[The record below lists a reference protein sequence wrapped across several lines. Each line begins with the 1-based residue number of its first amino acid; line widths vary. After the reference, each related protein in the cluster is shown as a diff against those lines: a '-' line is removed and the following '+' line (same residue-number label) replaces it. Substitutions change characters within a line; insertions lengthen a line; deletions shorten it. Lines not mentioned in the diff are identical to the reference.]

1 MPHPRAP
8 ERLHTAI
15 ARDLGVAIA
24 AGTLSPGDTLSGE
37 VASSAQ
43 LEVSRTAYREAV
55 RILAAKGMVESR
67 TRTGTRVS
75 PRHRWHILD
84 PDVLGWFLQTHP
96 SDAFVRDL
104 FEVRMMVEPAAAG
117 YAAERASAR
126 DLRVMAE
133 ALDEMDRLT
142 LSTEAGRA
150 ADRGFHHAILAA
162 TQNEAITALS
172 SSVGAAIRWTTL
184 FKQRVQAHP
193 RDPMPEHRL
202 VLDAITRRDPERAR
216 ARMTELV
223 RFALADMHASLA
235 AGAGDVAAHA
245 PVDAVPGPVHNRDAV
260 ELSDK

>member
-1 MPHPRAP
+1 MSHPRVP

-55 RILAAKGMVESR
+55 RILAAKGLVESR

-96 SDAFVRDL
+96 SEAFVRDL
-104 FEVRMMVEPAAAG
+104 FEVRMMVEPAAAAF
-117 YAAERASAR
+117 AAERATAH
-126 DLRVMAE
+126 DLRVMAA
-133 ALDEMDRLT
+133 ALDEMDRLK

-162 TQNEAITALS
+162 TQNEAIMALS

-184 FKQRVQAHP
+184 FKQRVQVHP

-202 VLDAITRRDPERAR
+202 VLDAITGRNPDAAR

-223 RFALADMHASLA
+223 RFALSDMHASLA
-235 AGAGDVAAHA
+235 AGAGNG
-245 PVDAVPGPVHNRDAV
+245 PVDAAQALGHNPDV
-260 ELSDK
+260 TELSDK